1 MASGNNMESDQKI
14 LEILSDLKYHRD
26 TLRKNCMSPQEQV
39 NRINKLAAK
48 NPWKPGEAEAETR
61 RLNELA
67 KRPESQA
74 RLIKYLRDSGQI
86 KD

>member
-48 NPWKPGEAEAETR
+48 NPWKPGEAEAE
-61 RLNELA
+61 LA